1 MSAAGVGSAVI
12 EHLGVSQMPSTIE
25 EWCEVVEKESQV
37 AWITLQNRGGK
48 TKDAC
53 ADFEKVLKDKKP
65 DDKKKQKSRKALQDA
80 VDSAQEGIDSAD
92 ETIKKGDDII
102 DILTK
107 KHGKDVV
114 AEKCK
119 KAIEELD
126 TAKDYR
132 KDIKPIMEKSQ
143 KLLKQ
148 NP

>member
-1 MSAAGVGSAVI
+1 
-12 EHLGVSQMPSTIE
+12 MPSTVE
-25 EWCEVVEKESQV
+25 EWCEVVENESQV

-53 ADFEKVLKDKKP
+53 SGFEKILKDKKA
-65 DDKKKQKSRKALQDA
+65 DAKKKKDSRKKLEDA

-92 ETIKKGDDII
+92 ETIDKGDGII

-114 AEKCK
+114 ADKCK
-119 KAIEELD
+119 KALEELK